1 MDANGA
7 IITTVPPVMGMTSF
21 GGTSASTP
29 FIAGIAA
36 MMKALDPSLTSHQV
50 NHYLQDTAWKDSP
63 DANVKFY
70 VNAEDAL
77 RRVTNNRLRADA
89 YEPPRTGP
97 FPQGAY
103 NNLTIHEPED
113 TDAYRLVVP
122 DHSRLDLRYVYD
134 SQLGAVSIKSLQ
146 KLKGCG
152 VHQDGHLVSDPA
164 KSRGDYS
171 VGYMPPGTYSLRLT
185 GTDLTAYSLDW
196 RLTPIPAPAHPIDS
210 FEVHDAVT
218 DNNDFARAYFLN
230 STFERSATLHSDTD
244 VDFYKIESQ
253 RETELTPDARILA
266 TKFWIENPQ
275 MSLKVTLFDAHGQE
289 VDGAESG
296 PECNGFINLIIPKGL
311 YFVKVESPNKGTGSY
326 HFTFAPTDE
335 SAFRPQFPLYRSPL
349 KIEIQRLNIES
360 LLTTPAVDYIIVPD
374 GLSKDIVVTGRDLHL
389 SLITLDGTILE
400 EGKPI
405 ADVGADKPFGEAV
418 SLAQT
423 TIGKSYVVRLAR
435 RDAIID
441 GNIEGRLEGLKYR
454 LAVNPNSNN

>member
-1 MDANGA
+1 
-7 IITTVPPVMGMTSF
+7 MGMTSF

-63 DANVKFY
+63 DANVKFH

-77 RRVTNNRLRADA
+77 LRVTNNRLRADA

-122 DHSRLDLRYVYD
+122 DHSRLDLSYVYA
-134 SQLGAVSIKSLQ
+134 SQLGTVSIARLQ
-146 KLKGCG
+146 KVKGCG
-152 VHQDGHLVSDPA
+152 VHQDVRTVEHPA
-164 KSRGDYS
+164 MSRGDYH
-171 VGYMPPGTYSLRLT
+171 VGYMSPGTYSIRFR
-185 GTDLTAYSLDW
+185 GTDPTDPSFRRTDITAYSLDW
-196 RLTPIPAPAHPIDS
+196 RLTPTPAPAHPIDS
-210 FEVHDAVT
+210 FEVHGTFT
-218 DNNDFARAYFLN
+218 DNDDFARAYFSN
-230 STFERSATLHSDTD
+230 TTFGRPATLHNDTD

-275 MSLKVTLFDAHGQE
+275 MSLKVTLFDAHGQA
-289 VDGAESG
+289 VDGAETG
-296 PECNGFINLIIPKGL
+296 PECNGFINLIIPKGQ

-326 HFTFAPTDE
+326 YFTFAPTDE
-335 SAFRPQFPLYRSPL
+335 SAFRPNFPLYRSPL
-349 KIEIQRLNIES
+349 KIERQRLNIES

-405 ADVGADKPFGEAV
+405 ADVGADKPFGEVV
-418 SLAQT
+418 SLAQA